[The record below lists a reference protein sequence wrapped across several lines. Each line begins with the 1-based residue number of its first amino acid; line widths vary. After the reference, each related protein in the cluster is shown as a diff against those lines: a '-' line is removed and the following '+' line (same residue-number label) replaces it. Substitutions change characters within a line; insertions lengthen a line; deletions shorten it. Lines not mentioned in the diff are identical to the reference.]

1 MQITDIKSVSKTKF
15 KVYLDGQFAFTLYKG
30 ELFRYRIQEDGELSE
45 EVYQEIREK
54 VVLKRAKLRA
64 MHLLNDMDRTES
76 QLRIKLLNG
85 DYPADIV
92 DEAIAYVKSF
102 GYINDE
108 SYIRRF
114 IESRKNSKSKKEI
127 YALLMKKGVDMEQ
140 VQEILSEYYS
150 AEDSLN
156 AIRDLLRKKR
166 YDPKSATDQE
176 TRKIYGY
183 LARKGFGYE
192 DIRQVIQIN
201 EWNA

>member
-76 QLRIKLLNG
+76 QLRTKLLNG

-114 IESRKNSKSKKEI
+114 IESKRNSKSKKEI

>member
-76 QLRIKLLNG
+76 QLRTKLLNG

-114 IESRKNSKSKKEI
+114 IESKKNSKSKKEI

-176 TRKIYGY
+176 MRKIYGY

-192 DIRQVIQIN
+192 DIRQVIQVCD
-201 EWNA
+201 WNA

>member
-30 ELFRYRIQEDGELSE
+30 ELFRYRIQEDGELGE

-76 QLRIKLLNG
+76 QLRTKLLNG

-114 IESRKNSKSKKEI
+114 IESKRNSKSKKEI
-127 YALLMKKGVDMEQ
+127 YALLMKKGVDMER
-140 VQEILSEYYS
+140 VREILSEYYS

-176 TRKIYGY
+176 MRKIYGY

>member
-76 QLRIKLLNG
+76 QLRTKLLNG

-127 YALLMKKGVDMEQ
+127 YALLMKKGVDMER
-140 VQEILSEYYS
+140 VREILSEYYS

-176 TRKIYGY
+176 MRKIYGY

-201 EWNA
+201 EWNT

>member
-76 QLRIKLLNG
+76 QLRTKLLNG

-114 IESRKNSKSKKEI
+114 IESKRNSKSKKEI

-140 VQEILSEYYS
+140 MQEILSEYYS

-176 TRKIYGY
+176 MRKIYGY

>member
-30 ELFRYRIQEDGELSE
+30 ELFRYRIQEDGELRE

-76 QLRIKLLNG
+76 QLRTKLLNG

-114 IESRKNSKSKKEI
+114 IESKRNSKSKKEI

-140 VQEILSEYYS
+140 MQEILSEYYS

-176 TRKIYGY
+176 MRKICGY

>member
-76 QLRIKLLNG
+76 QLRTKLLNG

-114 IESRKNSKSKKEI
+114 IESKRNSKSKKEI

-140 VQEILSEYYS
+140 VHEILSEYYS

-176 TRKIYGY
+176 MRKICGY

>member
-76 QLRIKLLNG
+76 QLRTKLLNG

-114 IESRKNSKSKKEI
+114 IESKKNSKSKKEI

-140 VQEILSEYYS
+140 VQEILSEYYG

>member
-76 QLRIKLLNG
+76 QLRTKLLNG

-114 IESRKNSKSKKEI
+114 IESKRNSKSKKEI

-176 TRKIYGY
+176 MRKIYGY

>member
-85 DYPADIV
+85 DYPADSV
-92 DEAIAYVKSF
+92 DEALAYVKSF

-114 IESRKNSKSKKEI
+114 IESKKNSKSKKEI

-140 VQEILSEYYS
+140 VQEILSEYYG

>member
-76 QLRIKLLNG
+76 QLRTKLLNG

-114 IESRKNSKSKKEI
+114 IESKRNSKSKKEI

-140 VQEILSEYYS
+140 MQEILSEYYS

>member
-1 MQITDIKSVSKTKF
+1 MQVTDIKEVSKTKF
-15 KVYLDGQFAFTLYKG
+15 KVYLEGQFAFTLYKG
-30 ELFRYRIQEDGELSE
+30 ELFRYKIQKDQELCDE
-45 EVYQEIREK
+45 LYKEIREK

-76 QLRIKLLNG
+76 QLRTKLLSG

-92 DEAIAYVKSF
+92 EEAIAYVKSF

-114 IESRKNSKSKKEI
+114 IESKRSSKSKKEI
-127 YALLMKKGVDMEQ
+127 YALLMKKGVDMER
-140 VQEILSEYYS
+140 VQEILGEYYS
-150 AEDSLN
+150 SEDSLN
-156 AIRDLLRKKR
+156 AIRELLRKKR
-166 YDPKSATDQE
+166 YDPERATDQE

-192 DIRQVIQIN
+192 DIRQVIQNN
-201 EWNA
+201 EWDA

>member
-76 QLRIKLLNG
+76 QLRTKLLNG

-114 IESRKNSKSKKEI
+114 IESKRNRKSKKEI

-176 TRKIYGY
+176 MRKIYGY

>member
-76 QLRIKLLNG
+76 QLRTKLLNG

-114 IESRKNSKSKKEI
+114 IESKRNSKSKKEI
-127 YALLMKKGVDMEQ
+127 YALLMKKGVDMER
-140 VQEILSEYYS
+140 VREILSEYYS
-150 AEDSLN
+150 AEESLN

-176 TRKIYGY
+176 MRKIYGY

>member
-54 VVLKRAKLRA
+54 IVLKRAKLRA

-76 QLRIKLLNG
+76 QLRTKLLNG

-114 IESRKNSKSKKEI
+114 IESKRNSKSKKEI

-140 VQEILSEYYS
+140 VHEILSEYYS

-176 TRKIYGY
+176 MRKICGY

>member
-76 QLRIKLLNG
+76 QLRTKLLNG

-140 VQEILSEYYS
+140 VREILSEYYS

-176 TRKIYGY
+176 MRKIYGY

-201 EWNA
+201 EWNT

>member
-30 ELFRYRIQEDGELSE
+30 ELFRYRRQEDGELSE

-76 QLRIKLLNG
+76 QLRTKLLNG
-85 DYPADIV
+85 DYPADIAG
-92 DEAIAYVKSF
+92 EAIAYVKSF

-114 IESRKNSKSKKEI
+114 IESKKNSKSKKEI
-127 YALLMKKGVDMEQ
+127 YALLMKKGVDMER

-176 TRKIYGY
+176 MRKIYGY

-201 EWNA
+201 EWNT

>member
-76 QLRIKLLNG
+76 QLRTKLLNG

-192 DIRQVIQIN
+192 DIRQVIQVCD
-201 EWNA
+201 WNA

>member
-76 QLRIKLLNG
+76 QLRTKLLNG

-140 VQEILSEYYS
+140 VQEILSEYYG

-176 TRKIYGY
+176 MRKIYGY

-201 EWNA
+201 EWNT

>member
-76 QLRIKLLNG
+76 QLRTKLLNG
-85 DYPADIV
+85 DYPADIA
-92 DEAIAYVKSF
+92 DEAIANVKSF

-127 YALLMKKGVDMEQ
+127 YALLMKKGVDMER
-140 VQEILSEYYS
+140 VREILSEYYS

-176 TRKIYGY
+176 MRKIYGY

-201 EWNA
+201 EWNT

>member
-15 KVYLDGQFAFTLYKG
+15 KVYLDGRFAFTLYKG

-76 QLRIKLLNG
+76 QLRTKLLNG

-127 YALLMKKGVDMEQ
+127 YALLMKKGVDMER
-140 VQEILSEYYS
+140 VREILSEYYS

-176 TRKIYGY
+176 MRKIYGY

-201 EWNA
+201 EWNT

>member
-76 QLRIKLLNG
+76 QLRTKLLNG
-85 DYPADIV
+85 DYPADIA

-127 YALLMKKGVDMEQ
+127 YALLMKKGVDMER
-140 VQEILSEYYS
+140 VREILSEYYS

-176 TRKIYGY
+176 MRKIYGY
-183 LARKGFGYE
+183 LAKKR
-192 DIRQVIQIN
+192 I
-201 EWNA
+201 WL

>member
-114 IESRKNSKSKKEI
+114 IESKKNSKSKKEI

-140 VQEILSEYYS
+140 VQEILSEYYG

>member
-30 ELFRYRIQEDGELSE
+30 ELFRYRIQEDGELRE

-76 QLRIKLLNG
+76 QLRTKLLNG

-176 TRKIYGY
+176 MRKIYGY

>member
-76 QLRIKLLNG
+76 QLRTKLLNG

>member
-76 QLRIKLLNG
+76 QLRTKLLNG
-85 DYPADIV
+85 DYPADIA

-127 YALLMKKGVDMEQ
+127 YALLMKKGVDRER
-140 VQEILSEYYS
+140 VREILSEYYS

-176 TRKIYGY
+176 MRKIYGY

-201 EWNA
+201 EWNT

>member
-64 MHLLNDMDRTES
+64 MHLLNDMDRTEN
-76 QLRIKLLNG
+76 QLRTKLLNG

-114 IESRKNSKSKKEI
+114 IESKKNSKSKKEI

-140 VQEILSEYYS
+140 VQEILSEYYG

-176 TRKIYGY
+176 MRKIYGY

>member
-76 QLRIKLLNG
+76 QLRTKLLNG
-85 DYPADIV
+85 DYPADIT

-127 YALLMKKGVDMEQ
+127 YALLMKKGVDMER
-140 VQEILSEYYS
+140 VREILSEYYS

-176 TRKIYGY
+176 MRKIYGY

-201 EWNA
+201 EWNT

>member
-76 QLRIKLLNG
+76 QLRTKLLNG

-114 IESRKNSKSKKEI
+114 IESKKNSKSKKEI

-176 TRKIYGY
+176 MRKIYGY

>member
-64 MHLLNDMDRTES
+64 MHLLNDLDRTES
-76 QLRIKLLNG
+76 QLRTKLLNG

-92 DEAIAYVKSF
+92 DEVIAYVKSF

-114 IESRKNSKSKKEI
+114 IESKRNSKSKKEI
-127 YALLMKKGVDMEQ
+127 YALLMKKGVDMER
-140 VQEILSEYYS
+140 VREILSEYYS

-176 TRKIYGY
+176 MRKIYGY

>member
-76 QLRIKLLNG
+76 QLRTKLLNG

-114 IESRKNSKSKKEI
+114 IESKKNSKSKKEI
-127 YALLMKKGVDMEQ
+127 YVLLMKKGVDMEQ
-140 VQEILSEYYS
+140 VQEILSEYYG

-176 TRKIYGY
+176 MRKIYGY

>member
-114 IESRKNSKSKKEI
+114 IESKKNSKSKKEI

-176 TRKIYGY
+176 MRKIYGY

>member
-76 QLRIKLLNG
+76 QLRTKLLNG
-85 DYPADIV
+85 DYPADIA

-127 YALLMKKGVDMEQ
+127 YALLMKKGVDMER
-140 VQEILSEYYS
+140 VREILSEYYS

-166 YDPKSATDQE
+166 YAPKSATDQ
-176 TRKIYGY
+176 
-183 LARKGFGYE
+183 
-192 DIRQVIQIN
+192 
-201 EWNA
+201 

>member
-54 VVLKRAKLRA
+54 IVLKRAKLRA

-76 QLRIKLLNG
+76 QLRTKLLNG

-114 IESRKNSKSKKEI
+114 IESKRNSKSKKEI
-127 YALLMKKGVDMEQ
+127 YALLMKKGVDMER
-140 VQEILSEYYS
+140 VREILSEYYS

-176 TRKIYGY
+176 MRKICGY

>member
-30 ELFRYRIQEDGELSE
+30 ELFRYRIQEDRELSE

-76 QLRIKLLNG
+76 QLRTKLLNG

-114 IESRKNSKSKKEI
+114 IESKRNSKSKKEI

-140 VQEILSEYYS
+140 VHEILSEYYS

-176 TRKIYGY
+176 MRKIYGY